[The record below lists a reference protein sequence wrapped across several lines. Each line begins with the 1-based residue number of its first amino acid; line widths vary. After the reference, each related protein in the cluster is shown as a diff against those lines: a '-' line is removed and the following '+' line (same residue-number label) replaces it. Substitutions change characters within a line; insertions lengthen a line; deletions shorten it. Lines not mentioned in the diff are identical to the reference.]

1 MSSTFCVLPFTH
13 LATHPNGDVTPCCES
28 KLKPKNGD
36 KLLNLNTDSIED
48 IRNSESFTN
57 LRSELKNGIQSTACT
72 FCWKAEKDGLES
84 KRIRENARFGVNSIT
99 QPYFEKNQPLLNVEL
114 RLGNIC
120 NTKCLICSPGSSS
133 KWNEDTKAFRFIN
146 DPNLADYQYQ
156 VVIPKEWYR
165 NDDIYSDI
173 SNQPMLK
180 HLWFNGGE
188 PTLIKE
194 HFIFLKKLIDNG
206 SSKKITLEYNING
219 SYMPDELIELWKQFF
234 HVYVT
239 ISLDDIGDRLYYSR
253 YPTKFSTVSDTI
265 KKLEDNSITYTLIP
279 TVSILNIFNIV
290 EIYNYFIENFKGGND
305 PGLNFV
311 KHPYFLSIGNLSDEH
326 KLNILNDI
334 EKSNL
339 PSMWIDFIKHAM
351 SEPSKIG
358 YGSFIKYIT
367 TIDKQRKL
375 NIVDYLPEFT
385 SMFNNPKII

>member
-1 MSSTFCVLPFTH
+1 MNSTFCVLPFTH

-36 KLLNLNTDSIED
+36 TILNLNTDSIES
-48 IRNSESFTN
+48 IRNSESFSN
-57 LRSELKNGIQSTACT
+57 LRDELKSGIKSNTCD
-72 FCWKAEKDGLES
+72 FCWRAEKDGLES
-84 KRIRENARFGVNSIT
+84 KRIRENSRFGVNAIT
-99 QPYFEKNQPLLNVEL
+99 QPYFEKNKPLLNVEL

-133 KWNEDTKAFRFIN
+133 KWNEDTHAFRNIH
-146 DPNLADYQYQ
+146 DPNLADYRHK
-156 VVIPKEWYR
+156 VIIPKEWYR

-194 HFIFLKKLIDNG
+194 HFKFLKKLIDNG

-219 SYMPDELIELWKQFF
+219 SYMPDELLSLWQEFF

-253 YPTKFSTVSDTI
+253 FPTKFSTVSDTI
-265 KKLEDNSITYTLIP
+265 KKMEDNSITYTLIP
-279 TVSILNIFNIV
+279 TISILNIFNVV
-290 EIYNYFIENFKGGND
+290 EIYNYFIENFKGGNE
-305 PGLNFV
+305 PGINFV

-326 KLNILNDI
+326 KLEIINKI
-334 EKSNL
+334 ENSNL
-339 PSMWIDFIKHAM
+339 PVFWVDFLKHAM

-358 YGSFIKYIT
+358 YASFIKYIN
-367 TIDKQRKL
+367 TIDKQRNL
-375 NIVDYLPEFT
+375 NIQDYLIEFVD
-385 SMFNNPKII
+385 MFNNPTLI

>member
-1 MSSTFCVLPFTH
+1 
-13 LATHPNGDVTPCCES
+13 
-28 KLKPKNGD
+28 
-36 KLLNLNTDSIED
+36 
-48 IRNSESFTN
+48 
-57 LRSELKNGIQSTACT
+57 
-72 FCWKAEKDGLES
+72 
-84 KRIRENARFGVNSIT
+84 
-99 QPYFEKNQPLLNVEL
+99 
-114 RLGNIC
+114 
-120 NTKCLICSPGSSS
+120 
-133 KWNEDTKAFRFIN
+133 
-146 DPNLADYQYQ
+146 
-156 VVIPKEWYR
+156 
-165 NDDIYSDI
+165 
-173 SNQPMLK
+173 
-180 HLWFNGGE
+180 
-188 PTLIKE
+188 
-194 HFIFLKKLIDNG
+194 
-206 SSKKITLEYNING
+206 
-219 SYMPDELIELWKQFF
+219 MPDELIELWKQFF

-326 KLNILNDI
+326 KLNILDNI
-334 EKSNL
+334 SKSNL
-339 PSMWIDFIKHAM
+339 PSMWVDFIKHAM

>member
-1 MSSTFCVLPFTH
+1 MKNTFCVLPFTH

-28 KLKPKNGD
+28 KLNPITNG
-36 KLLNLNTDSIED
+36 KKLNLNTDSIED
-48 IRNSESFTN
+48 IRNSDSFTDLKN
-57 LRSELKNGIQSTACT
+57 DLKNGIKNKACD
-72 FCWKAEKDGLES
+72 FCWKAEEAGLES
-84 KRIRENARFGVNSIT
+84 KRIRDNTRFGVNQIT

-146 DPNLADYQYQ
+146 DPNLSDYQHE
-156 VVIPKEWYR
+156 VIIPKEWYR

-173 SNQPMLK
+173 STQPMLK

-194 HFIFLKKLIDNG
+194 HFKFLKKLIDNG

-219 SYMPDELIELWKQFF
+219 SYMPDELIELWNEFF

-279 TVSILNIFNIV
+279 TISILNIFNIV

-305 PGLNFV
+305 PGINFV
-311 KHPYFLSIGNLSDEH
+311 KHPYFLSVGNLSDTH
-326 KLNILNDI
+326 KESILNKI
-334 EKSNL
+334 EKSDL
-339 PSMWIDFIKHAM
+339 PEMWIDFIKHAM

-358 YGSFIKYIT
+358 YSSFIKYIN

-375 NIVDYLPEFT
+375 DIKEYLPEFIP
-385 SMFNNPKII
+385 MFTDIKII